1 MPAKLYK
8 AMLVAIA
15 VVLMFGVSLAQ
26 RSLTRQREALGLNQF
41 TQLKGAPPVLELT
54 TVALGG
60 FRGLISNMLW
70 IRANDLQ
77 ENDKYFEMVQLADWI
92 TKLEP
97 HFTQVWLFE
106 SWNMAYNISV
116 KFKDADDR
124 WRWVQRGIELLR
136 DEGLQYN
143 EHDVLMHRE
152 LAGFFQHKMGAN
164 MDDAH
169 LYYKKRWAND
179 MAEVLGM
186 DTPPNWDELI
196 NPKTDEAKK
205 RVAKLKEKYK
215 LDPVFM
221 KQVDERFGPLEW
233 KLPEAH
239 AIYWAAKGLEE
250 AKRNERQIDTKDLIT
265 LHRMIYQ
272 SMQLSFQRGRMIVG
286 KVDGHFVFREFVP
299 NLAIIPNVS
308 KAYEEAMDQDANNR
322 ENIKTAHRNLLRDA
336 VFFLYTYNHQADA
349 LRWYKYL
356 AEKYP
361 DKPLLEGLPNTLP
374 RNLTLDQFAIGR
386 IQGEIDSPGRDKA
399 MAILQGLERT
409 GLESLAVDEDDRY
422 IGMDAIAQKVWNH
435 YEEKIGVNKETQV
448 RVGIPSLADIRRG
461 VLRDLL
467 AKDSGFPP
475 ELAAQLRTKLG
486 MAPDALP
493 APVTTEVAP
502 EPAGASTNSPD
513 ATPHPLK

>member
-8 AMLVAIA
+8 AMLVAVA
-15 VVLMFGVSLAQ
+15 VILMFGVSLTQ
-26 RSLTRQREALGLNQF
+26 RELARQREVLGLNRF
-41 TQLKGAPPVLELT
+41 TELKGAPPVLELT

-116 KFKDADDR
+116 KFKDAPDR

-136 DEGLQYN
+136 DDGLRYN
-143 EHDVLMHRE
+143 PHDVLIYRE

-164 MDDAH
+164 MDDGH
-169 LYYKKRWAND
+169 LYYKKMWAND

-186 DTPPNWDELI
+186 DPPNWDELI

-205 RVAKLKEKYK
+205 RVAMLREKYK
-215 LDPVFM
+215 LDPVLM
-221 KQVDERFGPLEW
+221 KQVDEEHGPLEW

-239 AIYWAAKGLEE
+239 AIYWAAKGLDE
-250 AKRNERQIDTKDLIT
+250 AKKNEQRIDPKDLIM
-265 LHRMIYQ
+265 LRRMIYQ

-299 NLAIIPNVS
+299 NLAIIPKVS
-308 KAYEEAMDQDANNR
+308 AAYEQAAEEDVNSR
-322 ENIKTAHRNLLRDA
+322 ENIKTAHRNFLRDA

-349 LRWYKYL
+349 IRWYKYI

-361 DKPLLEGLPNTLP
+361 DKALLESMPNTLP
-374 RNLTLDQFAIGR
+374 RNLTLDQYAIGR
-386 IQGEIDSPGRDKA
+386 IQGELGSPGRDKA

-409 GLESLAVDEDDRY
+409 GLESLAIDDDDRY
-422 IGMDAIAQKVWNH
+422 LGMDGIAQKVWQM
-435 YEEKIGVNKETQV
+435 YEDKISVNKETLV
-448 RVGIPSLADIRRG
+448 RVGIPPLADIRRS

-486 MAPDALP
+486 LAADALP
-493 APVTTEVAP
+493 APVTTEIAP
-502 EPAGASTNSPD
+502 TPAAVSTNSPD
-513 ATPHPLK
+513 AAPHQLK

>member
-1 MPAKLYK
+1 MSLKLYK
-8 AMLVAIA
+8 ATLIITA
-15 VVLMFGVSLAQ
+15 VVLLFGVSLTQ
-26 RSLTRQREALGLNQF
+26 RELNRQRTELGLNRF
-41 TQLKGAPPVLELT
+41 TELKGAPPVLAMT

-116 KFKDADDR
+116 KFKDAQDR

-136 DEGLQYN
+136 DDGLRYN
-143 EHDVLMHRE
+143 PHDVLIYRE

-169 LYYKKRWAND
+169 NYYKKMWAND

-186 DTPPNWDELI
+186 ETPNWEELI

-205 RVAKLKEKYK
+205 RVTKLREKYK
-215 LDPVFM
+215 LDPAFM
-221 KQVDERFGPLEW
+221 KQVDEHYGPMEW

-239 AIYWAAKGLEE
+239 AVYWAAKGLEE
-250 AKRNERQIDTKDLIT
+250 AKRNERQIDPKDLIT
-265 LHRMIYQ
+265 LRRMIYQ
-272 SMQLSFQRGRMIVG
+272 SMQLSFQRGRMILG
-286 KVDGHFVFREFVP
+286 KVDGRFVFREYAP
-299 NLAIIPNVS
+299 NLAIIPKVS
-308 KAYEEAMDQDANNR
+308 AAYEQAMDEDEKNR
-322 ENIKTAHRNLLRDA
+322 DHIQTAHRNFLRDA

-349 LRWYKYL
+349 IRWYKYL
-356 AEKYP
+356 VEKYP
-361 DKPLLEGLPNTLP
+361 DKPLLESMPTSLP
-374 RNLTLDQFAIGR
+374 RNLTLDQYAIGR

-399 MAILQGLERT
+399 IAILQGLERT
-409 GLESLAVDEDDRY
+409 GLESLAIDEDERY
-422 IGMDAIAQKVWNH
+422 LGMDGIAQKVWNH
-435 YEEKIGVNKETQV
+435 YEEKISVNKDTSI
-448 RVGIPSLADIRRG
+448 RVGIPSLAAIRSN
-461 VLRDLL
+461 VLRQLL
-467 AKDSGFPP
+467 QDELPP

-493 APVTTEVAP
+493 APAPTEIAPAPADASTTNA
-502 EPAGASTNSPD
+502 PAGTGSPVQ
-513 ATPHPLK
+513 

>member
-8 AMLVAIA
+8 SMLAAIV
-15 VVLMFGVSLAQ
+15 VVLMIGVALAQ
-26 RSLTRQREALGLNQF
+26 RQLTRQREALGLNRF
-41 TQLKGAPPVLELT
+41 TELKGAPPVLAMT

-116 KFKDADDR
+116 KFKDAPDR

-136 DEGLQYN
+136 DDGLRYN
-143 EHDVLMHRE
+143 PHDVLIHRE
-152 LAGFFQHKMGAN
+152 LAGFFQHKVGAN

-169 LYYKKRWAND
+169 LYYKKMWANN

-186 DTPPNWDELI
+186 EKPNWDELI
-196 NPKTDEAKK
+196 TPKTDEAKK
-205 RVAKLKEKYK
+205 RVAMLREKYK
-215 LDPVFM
+215 LDPSFM
-221 KQVDERFGPLEW
+221 KQVDELHGPLEW

-239 AIYWAAKGLEE
+239 AIYWAAKGLDE
-250 AKRNERQIDTKDLIT
+250 AKKNERQIDPKDLIS
-265 LHRMIYQ
+265 LRRMIYQ
-272 SMQLSFQRGRMIVG
+272 SMQLSFQRGRMIIG
-286 KVDGHFVFREFVP
+286 KVDGKFVFREFVP
-299 NLAIIPNVS
+299 NLAIIPKVS
-308 KAYEEAMDQDANNR
+308 AAYEQAIEEDANMR
-322 ENIKTAHRNLLRDA
+322 ENIRTAHRNFLRDA
-336 VFFLYTYNHQADA
+336 VFFLYTYNLQADA

-361 DKPLLEGLPNTLP
+361 DKALLEGMPNTLP
-374 RNLTLDQFAIGR
+374 ANLTLDQFAIGR

-399 MAILQGLERT
+399 MAILRGLERT
-409 GLESLAVDEDDRY
+409 GLESLAIDDDERY
-422 IGMDAIAQKVWNH
+422 LGMDGIAQKVWNH
-435 YEEKIGVNKETQV
+435 YIEKISVNKEIPERV
-448 RVGIPSLADIRRG
+448 RIPSLAVIRSG

-467 AKDSGFPP
+467 EK
-475 ELAAQLRTKLG
+475 ELSPDVAAQLRTKLG
-486 MAPDALP
+486 MAPGALP
-493 APVTTEVAP
+493 APVPTEIAPAPADASKTNTPVTTGSSV
-502 EPAGASTNSPD
+502 
-513 ATPHPLK
+513 K